1 MNHSTRFS
9 ILIPT
14 WNNLA
19 YLRCC
24 VESIRKNSIIPH
36 EIIVHVNDGS
46 DGTLEWVKQQPD
58 IKFNHS
64 DTNIGICLAMN
75 LARPLATADYILY
88 INDDMY
94 TCPGWDTELMKEI
107 QQIGHKNFLLSGTL
121 IEPDSH
127 NVCTISKDYGKDI
140 SSFREEELL
149 RTFKDLPMKDWQGT
163 TWPPNIMHKD
173 LWDMI
178 GGYSIEFS
186 PGFYSDPDLCMK
198 LWLLG
203 VRIFKGVAASRVYH
217 FGTKSTGRVVANNG
231 YRTFLRKWG
240 ITPSTFTEYYL
251 KRGKAYDGLL
261 TEPQIP
267 GKVKFKNFIKKL
279 GQLS

>member
-1 MNHSTRFS
+1 M
-9 ILIPT
+9 
-14 WNNLA
+14 
-19 YLRCC
+19 
-24 VESIRKNSIIPH
+24 
-36 EIIVHVNDGS
+36 NDGS
-46 DGTLEWVKQQPD
+46 DGTLGWVKQQPD

-75 LARPLATADYILY
+75 LARPLATTDYILY

-94 TCPGWDTELMKEI
+94 TCPGWDTELMNEI
-107 QQIGHKNFLLSGTL
+107 HQIGHKNFLLSGTL
-121 IEPDSH
+121 IEPDSN

-217 FGTKSTGRVVANNG
+217 FGTKSTGRVVGNNG

-240 ITPSTFTEYYL
+240 ITSSTFTKYYL
-251 KRGKAYDGLL
+251 KRGKTYDGPL
-261 TEPQIP
+261 TGPQIP